1 VKAYPQFR
9 SSYSHEEMVEHF
21 LLTPAELQLV
31 LTCRGDANRC
41 GMALLL
47 KTISHLGYVPD
58 PLPKI
63 PEEVR
68 AFVAAQLGLLWD
80 SSESYSWHGST
91 LDYHLAQIR
100 QHSGWRFPT
109 ARDKEDLENWLRIQ
123 GAKEAHTADT
133 LFDSACERLRSLRVE
148 LPAEGELERVVN
160 AALNGFFQDI
170 HRWIS
175 DALAPDVRA
184 GIDALLVVPESAAVS
199 GFEGLKADPGKAG
212 VDNLQAEIEKLRRI
226 CAIGIGTEPFANVPW
241 KVLQMLKRRASKE
254 TASEMWDHSN
264 VIRFALMAS
273 YLYVR
278 TMEPEPQSLGVIKE
292 KIGSRY
298 GMLDLLDVFVEADRL
313 VDFTRF
319 FTHSGTREVRSRE
332 ALRPLL
338 ILDLFGEATNMGI
351 KQVANAND
359 RYRYDE
365 LLLCSK
371 DLLLTRSAA
380 ERERS
385 GCK

>member
-1 VKAYPQFR
+1 MVKAYPQFR

-58 PLPKI
+58 PMPQI

-80 SSESYSWHGST
+80 SSEAYSWHGST

-109 ARDKEDLENWLRIQ
+109 AQDKEELENWLRNQ
-123 GAKEAHTADT
+123 GAKEAHTADA

-212 VDNLQAEIEKLRRI
+212 VDNLQAEIEKLSEDSRDW
-226 CAIGIGTEPFANVPW
+226 GW
-241 KVLQMLKRRASKE
+241 HRAFRERAVESASNAE
-254 TASEMWDHSN
+254 TARVEGDRERDAGPFQCHS
-264 VIRFALMAS
+264 L
-273 YLYVR
+273 R
-278 TMEPEPQSLGVIKE
+278 TDGVLSLCA
-292 KIGSRY
+292 RY
-298 GMLDLLDVFVEADRL
+298 GGNGRHHAHGD
-313 VDFTRF
+313 
-319 FTHSGTREVRSRE
+319 
-332 ALRPLL
+332 
-338 ILDLFGEATNMGI
+338 
-351 KQVANAND
+351 
-359 RYRYDE
+359 
-365 LLLCSK
+365 
-371 DLLLTRSAA
+371 
-380 ERERS
+380 
-385 GCK
+385 

>member
-58 PLPKI
+58 PTPKI

-68 AFVAAQLGLLWD
+68 
-80 SSESYSWHGST
+80 
-91 LDYHLAQIR
+91 
-100 QHSGWRFPT
+100 
-109 ARDKEDLENWLRIQ
+109 
-123 GAKEAHTADT
+123 
-133 LFDSACERLRSLRVE
+133 
-148 LPAEGELERVVN
+148 
-160 AALNGFFQDI
+160 
-170 HRWIS
+170 
-175 DALAPDVRA
+175 ALAPDVRA